1 MTESKESSASK
12 PTERFVFGSEH
23 DFLEK
28 LKSLVKSG
36 VKAKDVEILA
46 PYPVHKAE
54 EILSLKPS
62 SIRVF
67 ALVGALVGAATGYLL
82 PAFTVIDWPL
92 ISGNKPMI
100 SIPPFT
106 IIAFELMILFG
117 ALSAFLGFILMAR
130 MPDVITVLSD
140 VEFKNDFEIIV
151 TRGGAT

>member
-1 MTESKESSASK
+1 MSPEAST
-12 PTERFVFGSEH
+12 PVERLVFDNEH

-28 LKSLVKSG
+28 LEELVKGG
-36 VKAKDVEILA
+36 VDKSSIEILA
-46 PYPVHKAE
+46 PHPVHKAE

-62 SIRVF
+62 GVRTF
-67 ALVGALVGAATGYLL
+67 ALVGGLVGAAAGYLL

-106 IIAFELMILFG
+106 IIAFELMVLFG

-130 MPDVITVLSD
+130 MPDVITVVTD
-140 VEFKNDFEIIV
+140 AEFTDSFEIRIAK
-151 TRGGAT
+151 GEAP

>member
-1 MTESKESSASK
+1 MTRSNESS
-12 PTERFVFGSEH
+12 TERFVFGSEH

-36 VKAKDVEILA
+36 VRAKDIEILA
-46 PYPVHKAE
+46 PHPVHKAE

-62 SIRVF
+62 GVRIF
-67 ALVGALVGAATGYLL
+67 TLVGGLIGAATGYLF
-82 PAFTVIDWPL
+82 PAFTVVHWPL

-117 ALSAFLGFILMAR
+117 ALSSFLGFILMAR
-130 MPDVITVLSD
+130 MPDVLTVVSD
-140 VEFKNDFEIIV
+140 AEFKDEFEIIV
-151 TRGGAT
+151 KRGGAV